1 MIKFF
6 AKESKLIVIFFLTV
20 IVLGS
25 LLVYLSVQNISNFK
39 ELTEKKISEEE
50 RNLAGQYT
58 IDFQRELE
66 KLVLTF
72 EDLAPKDS
80 MINILRFKKLDTVPM
95 IKQILKINK
104 NGAFLWPHFSDAN
117 STIKIERPTFP
128 YLEKIKI
135 AEHAEFA
142 DKNYLKAE
150 DRYISALKG
159 ARNKS
164 DSAYVFNAI
173 SRLYLKMGQTEKA
186 FKSYALILSKFG
198 HTTNSSGF
206 PYAYYS
212 VNQLLKI
219 PESEKNEA
227 LKKLLGSF
235 LSSLSE
241 GSIVLNYSTADLLV
255 QISEWTEQQEKDAN
269 ILQIEALVEHVLEQL
284 SLIDN
289 YKQPIA
295 ELLIGGSVNSTEI
308 FFGGYVVL
316 KPLSGSTDELLL
328 FNKSIM
334 EPNGFVVTIEPLF
347 DSVKQQLFS
356 DLTTFEY
363 HLALVKNKGQHHLST
378 NGLINYS
385 VFSPYFNDYRL
396 KIVPKNTQI
405 VEDYVFKRK
414 IIFGIGFLLVLGVMA
429 IGLNLLVQDLKRKKQ
444 MERLRADFVSNVT
457 HELKTP
463 LTSIHMFAES
473 ILIGRT
479 RSGPGLQ
486 KYANIIVKESN
497 KLQRMINNILDFS
510 RKENNKLVYQLKETD
525 LSDLVH
531 TTMDEMNYWLEISNF
546 KVVLEIEQALLAK
559 VEPEGVKQALSNL
572 ISNAI
577 KYSQTNRKLIVRLFK
592 KENRVLIEV
601 EDFGIGIPR
610 EKLNLIFEKF
620 YRVNSVEN
628 ESASGTGL
636 GLTVTRD
643 IIEAQNG
650 ELLVS
655 STLGKGSKFTI
666 VFHI

>member
-1 MIKFF
+1 MINFF
-6 AKESKLIVIFFLTV
+6 TKESKLIVIFFLTV

-25 LLVYLSVQNISNFK
+25 LLVYLSIQNISNFK

-58 IDFQRELE
+58 LEFQKELE
-66 KLVLTF
+66 TLALTF
-72 EDLAPKDS
+72 EDLMSKDS

-104 NGAFLWPHFSDAN
+104 NGVFLWPHFSDAN
-117 STIKIERPTFP
+117 STTKKESPSFP

-135 AEHAEFA
+135 AEHSEFA
-142 DKNYLKAE
+142 DQDYLMAE
-150 DRYISALKG
+150 DRYVSALKG

-164 DSAYVFNAI
+164 DSANVFNAI

-186 FKSYALILSKFG
+186 FKSYTLILSKF
-198 HTTNSSGF
+198 HHAVNSSGF
-206 PYAYYS
+206 PYAYYA

-219 PESEKNEA
+219 PKAKKNVA
-227 LKKLLGSF
+227 LKKILVSF

-241 GSIVLNYSTADLLV
+241 GLIVLNHSTTDLLV
-255 QISEWTEQQEKDAN
+255 QISTWTEPQEKDAD
-269 ILQIEALVEHVLEQL
+269 ILKIEELVKHITDQL

-295 ELLIGGSVNSTEI
+295 ELLIGGNVNHTEM

-334 EPNGFVVTIEPLF
+334 KPNGFTLTLEPLF

-356 DLTTFEY
+356 DLTAFEY
-363 HLALVKNKGQHHLST
+363 HLAMVKNEGQHHLST
-378 NGLINYS
+378 NGLINYFE
-385 VFSPYFNDYRL
+385 FSPYFNDYRL
-396 KIVPKNTQI
+396 KIVPKNAQI

-473 ILIGRT
+473 ILIGRVP
-479 RSGPGLQ
+479 SGSGLK

-510 RKENNKLVYQLKETD
+510 RKESNKLDYQLKETD

-531 TTMDEMNYWLEISNF
+531 TTMEEMNYWLEISNF
-546 KVVLEIEQALLAK
+546 KVVLEIEQPLLAK
-559 VEPEGVKQALSNL
+559 VHPEGVKQALSNL

-577 KYSQTNRKLIVRLFK
+577 KYSQTNKKLIVRLLK
-592 KENRVLIEV
+592 KENRALIEV

-650 ELLVS
+650 KLLVS
-655 STLGKGSKFTI
+655 STLGKGSIFTI
-666 VFHI
+666 MFHI

>member
-1 MIKFF
+1 VIKIF

-25 LLVYLSVQNISNFK
+25 LLVYLSIQNISTFK

-50 RNLAGQYT
+50 RGLAGQYT
-58 IDFQRELE
+58 LDFQKELE

-72 EDLAPKDS
+72 EDLVSKDS
-80 MINILRFKKLDTVPM
+80 IINKHWIKDLDTVPL
-95 IKQILKINK
+95 IKQIIKINK
-104 NGAFLWPHFSDAN
+104 NGAFLWPHFSVAN
-117 STIKIERPTFP
+117 STTKKESPTFS
-128 YLEKIKI
+128 YLEKIKT
-135 AEHAEFA
+135 AEYSEFA
-142 DKNYLKAE
+142 DQDYLKAE

-173 SRLYLKMGQTEKA
+173 SRLYLKMKQTEKA
-186 FKSYALILSKFG
+186 FTNYSLILSNFG

-219 PESEKNEA
+219 PKSEKNEA
-227 LKKLLGSF
+227 LKKLLVSF

-241 GSIVLNYSTADLLV
+241 GSIVLNHSTTDLLV
-255 QISEWTEQQEKDAN
+255 QISEWTEQQEKDAD
-269 ILQIEALVEHVLEQL
+269 ILKIEALVEHITDQL

-295 ELLIGGSVNSTEI
+295 ELLIGGNVNPTEM
-308 FFGGYVVL
+308 FLGNYVVL
-316 KPLSGSTDELLL
+316 KPLSGSTHELLL
-328 FNKSIM
+328 FNKNSM

-347 DSVKQQLFS
+347 DSVKQHLFS
-356 DLTTFEY
+356 DLTAFEY
-363 HLALVKNKGQHHLST
+363 HLALVKNEGQHHLST
-378 NGLINYS
+378 NGLINYFE
-385 VFSPYFNDYRL
+385 FSPYFNDYRL
-396 KIVPKNTQI
+396 KIVPKNAQV

-429 IGLNLLVQDLKRKKQ
+429 IGLNLLVQDIKRKKQ

-473 ILIGRT
+473 ILIGRVP
-479 RSGPGLQ
+479 SGPGLK

-546 KVVLEIEQALLAK
+546 KVVLEIEQPLLAK
-559 VEPEGVKQALSNL
+559 VHPEGVKQALSNL

-577 KYSQTNRKLIVRLFK
+577 KYSQTNRKLIVRLLK
-592 KENRVLIEV
+592 KENRALIEV

-650 ELLVS
+650 ELRVE
-655 STLGKGSKFTI
+655 STLSKGSKFTI
-666 VFHI
+666 VFPI